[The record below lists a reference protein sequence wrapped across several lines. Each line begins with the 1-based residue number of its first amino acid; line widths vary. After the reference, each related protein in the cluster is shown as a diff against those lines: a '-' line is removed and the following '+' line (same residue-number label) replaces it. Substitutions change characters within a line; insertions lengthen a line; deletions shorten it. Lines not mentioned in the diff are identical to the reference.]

1 LSSYQNYHPKS
12 FLMQPDDRIVLTDF
26 CVSHRLEVSFIRALE
41 EHGLIEIVTEDQE
54 FFISN
59 DELPRLERMVR
70 LHQELN
76 INPEGLD
83 AIDHLL
89 KRIDT
94 LEKDM
99 MELSNRLSFYEG
111 E

>member
-1 LSSYQNYHPKS
+1 
-12 FLMQPDDRIVLTDF
+12 MQPDDRIVLNEF
-26 CVSHRLEVSFIRALE
+26 CVSHRLEVSFIKVLE
-41 EHGLIEIVTEDQE
+41 EHGLVEIIAEDQE
-54 FFISN
+54 LFIPN

-89 KRIDT
+89 KRIDALQKNMT
-94 LEKDM
+94 
-99 MELSNRLSFYEG
+99 ELSNRLSFYEG